1 MTGVLDGI
9 TVLDLTSGIGGP
21 MATMLLADHGARVT
35 KIEVP
40 GGDPSR
46 AFSGAQVWHRSKRSA
61 ELDLHDGADRA
72 RLHALVLGADVLVH
86 GHEADEVAA
95 LGLDFATLHE
105 INPRLIVC
113 AITAYGGVAA
123 HAGRPARDA
132 LVAARQRVEPRAVGV
147 VVQVEFRAALRAVP
161 HLRPA
166 E

>member
-9 TVLDLTSGIGGP
+9 NVLDLTTGVGGP

-61 ELDLHDGADRA
+61 ELDLHDNADRA
-72 RLHALVLGADVLVH
+72 RLQALVLGADVLVH
-86 GHEADEVAA
+86 CHEADEETA
-95 LGLDFATLHE
+95 LGLDFATLHAL
-105 INPRLIVC
+105 NPRLIVC

-123 HAGRPARDA
+123 HAGRPGRDA
-132 LVAARQRVEPRAVGV
+132 LVGARTGQHYEARGTAGGTLARLGGVEPFLP
-147 VVQVEFRAALRAVP
+147 EL
-161 HLRPA
+161 
-166 E
+166 